1 VVLRTAGAVAGAAVT
16 APLAGCGLFDRDE
29 PEHQDALDPLLAATV
44 GLVAQYDAAIAAQ
57 PDLAE
62 RLTPLRA
69 AHQAHAKALAQLIG
83 RRASRL
89 SPSPVASAPTADAT
103 STLGQLRAAE
113 KTGQDQAAAACLA
126 APADRTALLG
136 SITAARA
143 THQEVLK

>member
-1 VVLRTAGAVAGAAVT
+1 VVLRTATTVAGVAVA

-29 PEHQDALDPLLAATV
+29 PDHQDALDPLLTATV
-44 GLVAQYDAAIAAQ
+44 RLVAEYDAAIAAQ

-62 RLTPLRA
+62 RLTPLRD

-89 SPSPVASAPTADAT
+89 SPSPVASAPAADAT
-103 STLGQLRAAE
+103 ATLAQLRTAE
-113 KTGQDQAAAACLA
+113 KAGQDEAAAACLA